1 MGQFDLTRFEL
12 VPSGGGPAVAWAT
25 FRGLEPGS
33 SFGTG
38 RAVGLVEL
46 EVEDTFRRRGLA
58 VFLLS
63 EAFRRFIRQG
73 IMLVEAQ
80 VMHHNAPALGMYAK
94 LGFQQMAQ
102 GIVFRKEGSG

>member
-1 MGQFDLTRFEL
+1 MGRSL
-12 VPSGGGPAVAWAT
+12 SGRPFGRSSRSPQQEPAT
-25 FRGLEPGS
+25 YSDGH
-33 SFGTG
+33 G
-38 RAVGLVEL
+38 RQSVGLVEL
-46 EVEDTFRRRGLA
+46 EVDEVFRRRGLA

-80 VMHHNAPALGMYAK
+80 VMQHNGPALGMYTK

-102 GIVFRKEGSG
+102 GIVFRKESSGQ